1 MTENKNLFLKDFLG
15 QPGHIGTKKAWSL
28 VAFMAQMMDANPMTS
43 NLVNTMLTEPV
54 DLVKKE
60 VEPQNVNM
68 SAKIRHIPK
77 NTMKI

>member
-15 QPGHIGTKKAWSL
+15 QPGHIGTKKDSSL
-28 VAFMAQMMDANPMTS
+28 VAFMGQMMDANPMTS
-43 NLVNTMLTEPV
+43 NLANTMLTEPV